1 MHQEKNMLCQVCN
14 KRIATVE
21 IINVINGVKTELHLC
36 EQCAKEAALNATQL
50 DLAALIDQLFNIE
63 GTANGSNDTGLI
75 CPICGTTLE
84 EFTASGKLGC
94 DKCYET
100 FAEVLEP
107 VIKRLHGTTI
117 HSGKL
122 SGRGGKEVEIKREI
136 SDIQKQLYNAVQNE
150 EYELAAQYRDLIKLL
165 KHPESVQGGGADER

>member
-1 MHQEKNMLCQVCN
+1 MLCQVCN

-63 GTANGSNDTGLI
+63 GTGISHQSDVGQV
-75 CPICGTTLE
+75 CPVCGTTLE

-94 DKCYET
+94 DKCYEV
-100 FAEVLEP
+100 FEEVLEP
-107 VIKRLHGTTI
+107 VIKRLHGTTM
-117 HSGKL
+117 HTGKL
-122 SGRGGKEVEIKREI
+122 STRGGREVEIKREI
-136 SDIQKQLYNAVQNE
+136 SDIQKQLDEAVKNE

-165 KHPESVQGGGADER
+165 KHPESVQGGSGDER

>member
-1 MHQEKNMLCQVCN
+1 MSV
-14 KRIATVE
+14 
-21 IINVINGVKTELHLC
+21 
-36 EQCAKEAALNATQL
+36 
-50 DLAALIDQLFNIE
+50 
-63 GTANGSNDTGLI
+63 
-75 CPICGTTLE
+75 CGTTLE

-117 HSGKL
+117 QTGKL
-122 SGRGGKEVEIKREI
+122 SARGGKEVEIKREI
-136 SDIQKQLYNAVQNE
+136 SDIQRQLDNAVKNE

-165 KHPESVQGGGADER
+165 KHPESVQGGGVDER